1 MTDSVGVRELRS
13 NLSGCLK
20 DVRKGRAFVI
30 TDRGTP
36 IARLVPTAG
45 ETALERLLREGR
57 ISLPD
62 AAKLAAPD
70 PVRIGATVSDL
81 VREQRR

>member
-62 AAKLAAPD
+62 AVKLTAPD

-81 VREQRR
+81 VPEQRR